1 VQPRSPQPNA
11 EKPFFRPLVR
21 VLIGVGFVVLIP
33 LCWASGSSNH
43 DVVHTVELCAIL
55 GAVFGVLV
63 ASNDVAAAI
72 GDGLVTV
79 RNPLVVIRVP
89 YGLIEDV
96 QFAGGLLLR
105 VRGRRTR
112 LYVSGASGRARSGRA
127 RRQEFADDLRAQIAQ
142 QATASDEASLH
153 VRMKKTWLVVLPVT
167 IAVYIGVG
175 LLAHALK

>member
-1 VQPRSPQPNA
+1 VQPRSPQPDA
-11 EKPFFRPLVR
+11 EKPYFRPVVR
-21 VLIGVGFVVLIP
+21 VFIGVGFVVLIP

-43 DVVHTVELCAIL
+43 DVVHTIELCAIL

-63 ASNDVAAAI
+63 ASIDVAAAI
-72 GDGLVTV
+72 DDRWVTV

-89 YGLIEDV
+89 FGLIEDV

-127 RRQEFADDLRAQIAQ
+127 RRQEFADDLRAQVAQ
-142 QATASDEASLH
+142 
-153 VRMKKTWLVVLPVT
+153 
-167 IAVYIGVG
+167 
-175 LLAHALK
+175 HAAAGGED